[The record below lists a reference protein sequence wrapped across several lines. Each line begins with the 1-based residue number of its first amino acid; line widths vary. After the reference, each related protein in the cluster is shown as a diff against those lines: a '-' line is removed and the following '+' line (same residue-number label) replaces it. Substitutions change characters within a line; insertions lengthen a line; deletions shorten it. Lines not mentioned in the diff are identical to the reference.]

1 LTRVMR
7 PRSSSRGRGRNQYK
21 CPSYSYSYR
30 NSYSIFCNL
39 LGRTGTRLSLPS
51 QYWVPRIRL
60 MFRAEDPRLFAER
73 VAEAF
78 VTRRLTEALLRYHLY
93 VDCMPMDGIG
103 ELDQASLKRMI
114 DWAKGA
120 PQLAKD
126 RE

>member
-1 LTRVMR
+1 M
-7 PRSSSRGRGRNQYK
+7 
-21 CPSYSYSYR
+21 
-30 NSYSIFCNL
+30 
-39 LGRTGTRLSLPS
+39 
-51 QYWVPRIRL
+51 PRIRL

>member
-1 LTRVMR
+1 
-7 PRSSSRGRGRNQYK
+7 
-21 CPSYSYSYR
+21 
-30 NSYSIFCNL
+30 
-39 LGRTGTRLSLPS
+39 
-51 QYWVPRIRL
+51 